1 MSMILIEQAPVANA
15 ALPLQNFKDHLRL
28 GTGFTDDGAQDTL
41 LQRLIRAG
49 MAGIENRISKMLIRR
64 SFLYTVE
71 CWRDPGQQALPV
83 APVQTIT
90 SVNLVDR
97 TGVPTLV
104 DPTRYVLVKD
114 THRPRLAAS
123 GVLLPNIP
131 TDGTAEIVFQAGF
144 GPAWIDVPADLQQ
157 AVMLL
162 AGHYHEHRVEAD
174 SGTMPFGISALT
186 ERWRNIR
193 VLGGGVL

>member
-1 MSMILIEQAPVANA
+1 MILIEQAPVADA
-15 ALPLQNFKDHLRL
+15 ALPLQEFKEHLRL
-28 GTGFTDDGAQDTL
+28 GTGFTDDGAQDAL
-41 LQRLIRAG
+41 SKRLIRAG
-49 MAGIENRISKMLIRR
+49 IAGIESRISKMLIRR

-97 TGVPTLV
+97 AGIPTLV

-123 GVLLPNIP
+123 GVLLPTIP

-144 GPAWIDVPADLQQ
+144 GPAWTDVPPELRQ

-162 AGHYHEHRVEAD
+162 AAHYHEHRVETD
-174 SGTMPFGISALT
+174 SGTMPFGVAALI

-193 VLGGGVL
+193 ILGGGVA

>member
-1 MSMILIEQAPVANA
+1 MILIEQAQVADA
-15 ALPLQNFKDHLRL
+15 ALPLQEFKDHLRL
-28 GTGFTDDGAQDTL
+28 GTGFTDDGAQDAL
-41 LQRLIRAG
+41 LKRLIRAG
-49 MAGIENRISKMLIRR
+49 IAGIESRVSKMLMTR

-71 CWRDPGQQALPV
+71 CWRDPGEQTLPV
-83 APVQTIT
+83 APVQAIT

-114 THRPRLAAS
+114 THRPRLAAA

-131 TDGTAEIVFQAGF
+131 TDGTAEIVFASGF
-144 GPAWIDVPADLQQ
+144 GPVWTDVPPELRQ

-162 AGHYHEHRVEAD
+162 SAHYHEHRVETD
-174 SGTMPFGISALT
+174 SGTMPFGVAALI

-193 VLGGGVL
+193 ILGGGVM

>member
-1 MSMILIEQAPVANA
+1 MILIEQAPVADA
-15 ALPLQNFKDHLRL
+15 ALPLQEFKDHLRL
-28 GTGFTDDGAQDTL
+28 GTGFTDDGAQDAL
-41 LQRLIRAG
+41 AKRLIRAG
-49 MAGIENRISKMLIRR
+49 IAGIESRISKMLIRR

-97 TGVPTLV
+97 AGIPTLV

-123 GVLLPNIP
+123 GVLLPTIP

-144 GPAWIDVPADLQQ
+144 GPAWTDVPPELRQ

-162 AGHYHEHRVEAD
+162 AAHYHEHRVETD
-174 SGTMPFGISALT
+174 SGTMPFGVAALI

-193 VLGGGVL
+193 ILGGGVA

>member
-1 MSMILIEQAPVANA
+1 MNLIEQAPVADA
-15 ALPLQNFKDHLRL
+15 ALPLQEFKDHLRL
-28 GTGFTDDGAQDTL
+28 GTGFTDDGAQDAL
-41 LQRLIRAG
+41 LKRLIRAG
-49 MAGIENRISKMLIRR
+49 IAGIESRISKMLIRR

-71 CWRDPGQQALPV
+71 CWRDPGEQALPV
-83 APVQTIT
+83 APVQAIT

-97 TGVPTLV
+97 AGVPTLI

-114 THRPRLAAS
+114 THRPKLAAS

-144 GPAWIDVPADLQQ
+144 GPAWSDVPPDLRQ

-162 AGHYHEHRVEAD
+162 AAQYHEHRVETD
-174 SGTMPFGISALT
+174 NGMMPFGVAALI

-193 VLGGGVL
+193 ILGGGVA